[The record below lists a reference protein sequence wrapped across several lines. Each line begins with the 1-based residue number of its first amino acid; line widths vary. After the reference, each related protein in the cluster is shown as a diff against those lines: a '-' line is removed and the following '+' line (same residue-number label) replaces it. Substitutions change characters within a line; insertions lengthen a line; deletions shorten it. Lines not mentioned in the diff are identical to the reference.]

1 MDRLRCHTEGGEGAL
16 GMPEG
21 GAVKEGGL
29 EVKEMQKIPLILSAS
44 LVRPSFTEYLDR
56 GFKIRVSQA
65 TLQNSAILPTCGVAA
80 LIVPLPPSSSSSS
93 KEETFDQL
101 VDRVRAFSRVHA
113 GGVVIL
119 VGAVFGMEE
128 VNGVLG
134 KLSRRLLPR
143 PSPATACPRG
153 SPGCRAHTT
162 TGKEVAAGLEVG
174 GSLAGFAKIGLEVN
188 GGVGAARD
196 NAIQGLQRAGV
207 TGPCLAALVNTLERD
222 TLTL

>member
-1 MDRLRCHTEGGEGAL
+1 
-16 GMPEG
+16 MPEG

-65 TLQNSAILPTCGVAA
+65 TLQNSAILPTCGV
-80 LIVPLPPSSSSSS
+80 
-93 KEETFDQL
+93 TFDQL

-143 PSPATACPRG
+143 PPLLLPAHGEAQAA
-153 SPGCRAHTT
+153 AHIQ
-162 TGKEVAAGLEVG
+162 L
-174 GSLAGFAKIGLEVN
+174 LAKK
-188 GGVGAARD
+188 
-196 NAIQGLQRAGV
+196 
-207 TGPCLAALVNTLERD
+207 
-222 TLTL
+222 

>member
-1 MDRLRCHTEGGEGAL
+1 MDSLGYHTEGGEGAL

-65 TLQNSAILPTCGVAA
+65 TLQNTAILPTCGVAA
-80 LIVPLPPSSSSSS
+80 LIVPLPPSSSSSSS

-143 PSPATACPRG
+143 PPLLLPAHGEAQAA
-153 SPGCRAHTT
+153 AHIQ
-162 TGKEVAAGLEVG
+162 L
-174 GSLAGFAKIGLEVN
+174 LAKK
-188 GGVGAARD
+188 
-196 NAIQGLQRAGV
+196 
-207 TGPCLAALVNTLERD
+207 
-222 TLTL
+222 

>member
-1 MDRLRCHTEGGEGAL
+1 
-16 GMPEG
+16 MPEG

-93 KEETFDQL
+93 SSKEETFDQL

-113 GGVVIL
+113 GGRCNTGGCCVWYGGGERGVGEVIK
-119 VGAVFGMEE
+119 E
-128 VNGVLG
+128 VTTT
-134 KLSRRLLPR
+134 

-188 GGVGAARD
+188 GGGGAARD

-207 TGPCLAALVNTLERD
+207 TGPYLAALVNTLERD